1 MRTRTGLL
9 PAVKRRLGILAD
21 GAQHQP
27 GACFREEHG
36 NRQRERQ
43 RRIGQRRLLEQHAP
57 DARQVG
63 EIGDRQ
69 CLERGELNDGRLY
82 LSPCF
87 VTQPIHKR
95 LEPTSELVSPIRRP
109 ANHGRPLQKADHP

>member
-43 RRIGQRRLLEQHAP
+43 RRIGQRRLVEQHAP

-69 CLERGELNDGRLY
+69 CLERGE
-82 LSPCF
+82 
-87 VTQPIHKR
+87 
-95 LEPTSELVSPIRRP
+95 TS
-109 ANHGRPLQKADHP
+109 